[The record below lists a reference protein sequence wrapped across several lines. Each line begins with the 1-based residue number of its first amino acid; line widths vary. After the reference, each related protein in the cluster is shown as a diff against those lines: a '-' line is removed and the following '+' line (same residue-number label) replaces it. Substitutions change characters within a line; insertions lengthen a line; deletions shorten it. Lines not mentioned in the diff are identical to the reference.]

1 MYCLSSKV
9 NILLTTKEPQPD
21 AFEANN
27 WTNNVQCT
35 EHQQLQSQVLTALNT
50 MNSTLC
56 IALEDLFP
64 KIPCEAHSRVG
75 TGSNKL

>member
-1 MYCLSSKV
+1 LQLSNVLFELKV

-27 WTNNVQCT
+27 RRNNVQCT

-50 MNSTLC
+50 MNSTLSLWAWC
-56 IALEDLFP
+56 SSQCVP
-64 KIPCEAHSRVG
+64 Y
-75 TGSNKL
+75 